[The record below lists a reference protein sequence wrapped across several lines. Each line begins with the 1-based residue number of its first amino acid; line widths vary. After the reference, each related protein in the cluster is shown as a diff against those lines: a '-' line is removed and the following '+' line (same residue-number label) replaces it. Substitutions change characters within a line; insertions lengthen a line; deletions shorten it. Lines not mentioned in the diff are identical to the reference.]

1 MKFTPLVL
9 KPPYLILAAEMAFF
23 FAATA
28 ETFKSEE
35 TSSLALKLQLP
46 FNQKLL
52 QRAVA
57 ISLFIYLRHRHRR
70 DRDRTLFALA

>member
-1 MKFTPLVL
+1 
-9 KPPYLILAAEMAFF
+9 MAFF

-57 ISLFIYLRHRHRR
+57 ISLFIYLRHRQ
-70 DRDRTLFALA
+70 DRALFALA